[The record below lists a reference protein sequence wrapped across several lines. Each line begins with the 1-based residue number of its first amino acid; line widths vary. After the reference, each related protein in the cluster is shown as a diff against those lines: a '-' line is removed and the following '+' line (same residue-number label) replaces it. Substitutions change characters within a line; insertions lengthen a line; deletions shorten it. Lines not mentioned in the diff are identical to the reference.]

1 MDFREVQRSTEAIF
15 CLNSRRCCCFH
26 AVIVFGFVL
35 QKVSFPSGCRVSRSV
50 EDATFI
56 GGHHVLDVDEGV
68 FSAMSLEEL
77 EGHLDE
83 VTQVGSLSLS
93 VVDLVSEVIVLS
105 LEEVEDGE
113 DLSVVGYE
121 SFADGVGAQDEGLED
136 LEGDLDDLGITSVEG
151 SLDWDNELGD
161 DGKHLGSTL
170 LEHVEDTLD
179 GEESVGVNL
188 LAYTFEENGEVMM
201 VIELGDIHFPVDLV
215 LRSVLDGDG
224 EISSVVEASE
234 LGGSNGSA
242 GNGTGSGSGNL
253 GLFLWLGKGVG
264 LTALSISLFESG
276 HSFVCNRSL
285 GRVDGFKRL
294 NSDGFLD
301 SAVLGEVSKGGIFVL
316 GEKLVV
322 VGVESFAT

>member
-1 MDFREVQRSTEAIF
+1 
-15 CLNSRRCCCFH
+15 
-26 AVIVFGFVL
+26 
-35 QKVSFPSGCRVSRSV
+35 
-50 EDATFI
+50 
-56 GGHHVLDVDEGV
+56 
-68 FSAMSLEEL
+68 
-77 EGHLDE
+77 
-83 VTQVGSLSLS
+83 
-93 VVDLVSEVIVLS
+93 
-105 LEEVEDGE
+105 
-113 DLSVVGYE
+113 
-121 SFADGVGAQDEGLED
+121 
-136 LEGDLDDLGITSVEG
+136 
-151 SLDWDNELGD
+151 
-161 DGKHLGSTL
+161 
-170 LEHVEDTLD
+170 
-179 GEESVGVNL
+179 
-188 LAYTFEENGEVMM
+188 M

-215 LRSVLDGDG
+215 LGSVLDGDG

-234 LGGSNGSA
+234 LGGSDGSA

-276 HSFVCNRSL
+276 YKIQNLGLTHCLNFDQIFELTHSFVCNRSL